1 MTFRVAISGL
11 NAAQSELAATA
22 NNIANS
28 STTGFKSSRV
38 QFAELYSGSGGGQ
51 AAVGSGVK
59 VAGVN
64 QRSCFLPQRI
74 SKMVLTGA
82 P

>member
-28 STTGFKSSRV
+28 STSGFKSSWV
-38 QFAELYSGSGGGQ
+38 HFAELYSGSGGGQ
-51 AAVGSGVK
+51 ASIGSGVK

-64 QRSCFLPQRI
+64 QQFGQ
-74 SKMVLTGA
+74 GA
-82 P
+82 INFTDN

>member
-28 STTGFKSSRV
+28 STSGFKSSRV
-38 QFAELYSGSGGGQ
+38 HFA
-51 AAVGSGVK
+51 
-59 VAGVN
+59 
-64 QRSCFLPQRI
+64 
-74 SKMVLTGA
+74 
-82 P
+82 